1 MMQTPRLDSQVS
13 TERIFTF
20 SMPAAW
26 MALARSS
33 VISWLTSTITLP
45 S

>member
-1 MMQTPRLDSQVS
+1 MQTPRLDSQVS

-20 SMPAAW
+20 SMPAACT
-26 MALARSS
+26 AEARSS
-33 VISWLTSTITLP
+33 SISWLMSTMVLP